1 MSHHFS
7 TLQKQNIAI
16 HVLLFSEL
24 TEAKLKLAY
33 LWYCII
39 HTQQAST
46 GPSAGFE
53 FVNVC

>member
-7 TLQKQNIAI
+7 TLQKQNITI

-24 TEAKLKLAY
+24 TAAKLKLAY
-33 LWYCII
+33 LWCCII
-39 HTQQAST
+39 HTQKAST
-46 GPSAGFE
+46 APSAGFE

>member
-1 MSHHFS
+1 MSFHFS
-7 TLQKQNIAI
+7 TLQKQNITI

-24 TEAKLKLAY
+24 TAAKLKLAY
-33 LWYCII
+33 LWYCIT